1 MLKFE
6 NEFIQSGLNQVY
18 PFKGRYFNQGKF
30 QQHYLDI
37 GQGPVLL
44 MLHGNPTWSI
54 YYRNLVQKFSQNF
67 RVIVPDHMGCGF
79 SEKPKDGNYTLEQ
92 HIENTKRLLVYL
104 GVQDFH
110 MVVHDWGG
118 AIGYGLATNMPERV
132 KSIVTFNTGAF
143 RMNFI
148 PKRIA
153 LCKLPMIGEFIV
165 RRFNAFA
172 WPATFMATEKGLPKI
187 VKKAYLFPYNNYENR
202 LAIAKFVQDIPLSKH
217 HPSYELL
224 TSIEKK
230 LPALKMPKCF
240 IWGMKDFCFNE
251 KFLKRF
257 RDIYPDQEFHILP
270 KAGHY
275 VVEDETDKVIH
286 FMEHFYRRV
295 L

>member
-1 MLKFE
+1 MLKYE
-6 NEFIQSGLNQVY
+6 NEFIKSGLQQVY
-18 PFKGRYFNQGKF
+18 PFKGRYFNQGNF
-30 QQHYLDI
+30 EQHYLDV
-37 GQGPVLL
+37 GQGPVIV

-54 YYRNLVQKFSQNF
+54 YYRNLVQNFSKKF

-79 SEKPKDGNYTLEQ
+79 SEKPKDGNYTLNQ
-92 HIENTKRLLVYL
+92 HIQNTKRLIEHL
-104 GVQDFH
+104 GIQDFH
-110 MVVHDWGG
+110 LVVHDWGG
-118 AIGYGLATNMPERV
+118 AIGYGLATQMPKRV

-153 LCKLPMIGEFIV
+153 LCKLPVVGEFIV

-172 WPATFMATEKGLPKI
+172 WPATFMASEKGLPKI
-187 VKKAYLFPYNNYENR
+187 VKQAYLFPYNSYENR
-202 LAIAKFVQDIPLSKH
+202 LAIARFVQDIPLDEH

-224 TSIEKK
+224 RTIETN
-230 LPALKMPKCF
+230 LPTLTMPKCF
-240 IWGMKDFCFNE
+240 IWGMKDFCFND

-257 RDIYPDQEFHILP
+257 RDIYPDQEFHLLP

-275 VVEDETDKVIH
+275 VVEDEADKVIH

-295 L
+295 M